1 MTDAEREPPLSP
13 AEARA
18 LAAVLDALVPPSADG
33 RLPGAGALGLAQRVE
48 DAMAGSPALAAAV
61 RSGLAALEALA
72 RGHGAA
78 GLDALAPAPCEA
90 LLRELAAREPG
101 FVPGLLFHTYA
112 GYYQH
117 PEVLAGLGLE
127 PRPPFPKGY
136 AVEPSDLDALLAPVR
151 RRAPLYRA

>member
-1 MTDAEREPPLSP
+1 VDSAPTALSP

-33 RLPGAGALGLAQRVE
+33 RLPGAGALGLAQRVQE
-48 DAMAGSPALAAAV
+48 AMAKAPQLTAAV
-61 RSGLAALEALA
+61 REALASLSALARERGADALEALA
-72 RGHGAA
+72 PETR
-78 GLDALAPAPCEA
+78 EA
-90 LLRELAAREPG
+90 LVREVAARVPS

-117 PEVLAGLGLE
+117 PDVLAGIGME

-136 AVEPSDLDALLAPVR
+136 ALPPSDLDALLAPVR
-151 RRAPLYRA
+151 SRAPLYRR